1 MSRPTAL
8 LLLLSVAAIAAP
20 ATVHLVSDGVYDP
33 GDGIHHYEMARY
45 AWRHPELFLN
55 HWGKPLFILLSS
67 PFAQAGYG
75 GAVFFNLLCAALTA
89 WCAGMIA
96 RALGSRF
103 APAAVLLTV
112 FMPLYFAVIVSGLT
126 EPLFALV
133 LIVSV
138 LLMIEQLHAPA
149 ALLVSFLPFARTE
162 GFLLLPL
169 FAAVLVVRGRLRV
182 VPLLAAGTL
191 LYSVVGGLHD
201 GDFLWVVHDNP
212 YRGNRLYGRGN
223 LLQFARNFKLILG
236 TAGAMLFL
244 AGGVWTAWRGLARR
258 REHELLT
265 EEVWLVFGV
274 FLTYLAMH
282 SIFWK
287 FGLFSSYGLLRV
299 MAAVSPLGAVGS
311 IIALNGL
318 QKRHHKLAGALAVLA
333 VSCNLY
339 QATRSVLV
347 PFRVAGELIPLEQA
361 AAWIKQHDL
370 NEGLLY
376 CAHPYLTFRL
386 DRDPFDRHRTRHL
399 QALNQGSGHVPVG
412 ALVAW
417 DSHFGPAEA
426 DIPLD
431 GLLNDPRFE
440 LLQSFSESF
449 KDADSGKAGEA
460 PAVFLFRARPG

>member
-20 ATVHLVSDGVYDP
+20 ATVHLVSEGVYDP

-75 GAVFFNLLCAALTA
+75 GAVAFNLLCAAITA
-89 WCAGMIA
+89 WCAGLIA
-96 RALGSRF
+96 RAFGSRL

-112 FMPLYFAVIVSGLT
+112 FMPLYFAVIISGLT

-133 LIVSV
+133 LVLSV
-138 LLMIEQLHAPA
+138 LLMIKQLHAPA

-169 FAAVLVVRGRLRV
+169 FAAVLLLRGRLRL
-182 VPLLAAGTL
+182 VPVLAAGTL
-191 LYSVVGGLHD
+191 LYSVIGGLHS

-212 YRGNRLYGRGN
+212 YRGNGFYGRGS
-223 LLQFARNFKLILG
+223 LLQFARNIKLVLG
-236 TAGAMLFL
+236 TAGAVLFL
-244 AGGVWTAWRGLARR
+244 AGGVWTAWRMLARR

-265 EEVWLVFGV
+265 EEAWLVFGIS
-274 FLTYLAMH
+274 LTYLTLH

-287 FGLFSSYGLLRV
+287 FGTFNSYGLMRV

-311 IIALNGL
+311 IIALKGL
-318 QKRHHKLAGALAVLA
+318 QKRHYGLAAAVAVLA

-339 QATRSVLV
+339 QATRSAAV
-347 PFRVAGELIPLEQA
+347 PFRITGELVPLEQA
-361 AAWIKQHDL
+361 AAWIMQHDL
-370 NEGLLY
+370 NEGLLF
-376 CAHPYLTFRL
+376 CAHPYLTLRL
-386 DRDPFDRHRTRHL
+386 NRDPFDKRRTRRL
-399 QALNQGSGHVPVG
+399 QALKKETDHVPAG

-426 DIPLD
+426 DIALD

-440 LLQSFSESF
+440 LLQSFTESS
-449 KDADSGKAGEA
+449 KQVNSGKTGES
-460 PAVFLFRARPG
+460 PTVFLFRARPG